1 MDNRKSKLKSASTG
15 LFSTFVIASSLL
27 SGCGGGSGS
36 SGIGTNTNASS
47 PNDTNQVSPP
57 STVQPPTTHH
67 PELPAISV
75 TKIEVAQTHVLPPNG
90 LSWPTTTGSAPLI
103 LAGQR
108 DALAL
113 IQFTQADVKNPVL
126 EIWNNQ
132 TLIQSISLN
141 SPDKLPATEGGEA
154 AYGNNI
160 WSAKIPA
167 ALVTPGMLVNFSSDN
182 YGRTTQTAVTVGA
195 NIDLTMQILPF
206 VLFGATNANTG
217 LDLNTERIM
226 RMTDQMK
233 QQITAGWPGN
243 ATVVNHPAGQ
253 FVSPYFVM
261 PPQNGAPAYLASS
274 MSDINDGGL
283 FVDAINDLT
292 YQVHQASG
300 DMSINRVTFSSVI
313 AVDNTKPGTNKLAWI
328 GNGVSIPS
336 AGVATGGNS
345 YGFLLHETGH
355 AMSLNHSRS
364 EYNDPTGK
372 HYPYIQGSLAGSA
385 WGYNS
390 ATNEFR
396 HPLVPKTSPIFQSCT
411 KQSNYQLDAN
421 GRCYR
426 LDPMD
431 HADDGSDPKYNGFS
445 LFSDYNI
452 ARIQRWI
459 TGQIKLDGTS
469 PTNFSK
475 WDNVSS
481 SWKPY
486 TPVTT
491 NSGVDQIKGNVPVL
505 RNIPVAKIVLTLSNA
520 GTPNVSRFYPPI
532 LATDS
537 SIETIDPTDVT
548 QLAKI
553 YPYTLNGNNAEYMW
567 YCHQSGCDYTL
578 RVTFSDGSQ
587 AYRLLKGGFRKY
599 SNPATFDA
607 GVTDPTNSKSFHLW
621 AINVPNPSNA
631 KVAKL
636 ELLDTSMIW
645 NMTPTQIKAA
655 NVLMSQSF

>member
-1 MDNRKSKLKSASTG
+1 MESMRNRKSVLKSTSMRLIPGLVMAS
-15 LFSTFVIASSLL
+15 FLL
-27 SGCGGGSGS
+27 SGCGGGSGGVQAGAATNS
-36 SGIGTNTNASS
+36 NAGTPNNNNT
-47 PNDTNQVSPP
+47 TSPP
-57 STVQPPTTHH
+57 Q
-67 PELPAISV
+67 LPGISIAKV
-75 TKIEVAQTHVLPPNG
+75 EFAQTHVLPPNG
-90 LSWPTTTGSAPLI
+90 LSWPTTIGSAPLT

-108 DALAL
+108 SALAL
-113 IQFTQADVKNPVL
+113 VQISQTDVKNPVL

-132 TLIQSISLN
+132 TLIQTIPLN
-141 SPDKLPATEGGEA
+141 PPNKLPPTEGGEA
-154 AYGNNI
+154 AYGTNI
-160 WSAKIPA
+160 WSATIPP
-167 ALVTPGMLVNFSSDN
+167 ALVTAGMSVNFSSDN
-182 YGRTTQTAVTVGA
+182 YSRTTPTNVAVGA

-217 LDLNTERIM
+217 LDLNSERTM

-233 QQITAGWPGN
+233 QQISAGWPGN
-243 ATVVNHPAGQ
+243 VTVVNHPAGQ

-261 PPQNGAPAYLASS
+261 PPQNGAPAFLATS
-274 MSDINDGGL
+274 MSDIKDTGL

-300 DMSINRVTFSSVI
+300 DMSMNRVTFSSVI
-313 AVDNTKPGTNKLAWI
+313 AVDNTKSGSNKLAWI
-328 GNGVSIPS
+328 GNGVSVVG

-355 AMSLNHSRS
+355 AMSLGHSRP

-372 HYPYIQGSLAGSA
+372 RYPYIQGSLDGSA

-390 ATNEFR
+390 ATNELR
-396 HPLVPKTSPIFQSCT
+396 NPLIPKTSPIYLSCT

-421 GRCYR
+421 GKCYR

-431 HADDGSDPKYNGFS
+431 HADDGSDPSYHGFS

-459 TGQIKLDGTS
+459 TGQIKLDSAS

-475 WDNVSS
+475 WDSASS
-481 SWKPY
+481 SWKAY
-486 TPVTT
+486 TPVTS
-491 NSGVDQIKGNVPVL
+491 NYGVDQIKGNVPVL
-505 RNIPVAKIVLTLSNA
+505 RNIPVAKIVLTFSHA

-578 RVTFSDGSQ
+578 RTTFTDGTQS
-587 AYRLLKGGFRKY
+587 YRLLKGGFRQY
-599 SNPATFDA
+599 SYPTTFDV
-607 GVTDPTNSKSFHLW
+607 GVTDPTNAKSFHLW
-621 AINVPNPSNA
+621 AINIPTPSNA

-636 ELLDTSMIW
+636 ELLDTSTIW
-645 NMTPTQIKAA
+645 TMTPAQIKTA